1 MAEVTIHLDGEK
13 YVLQCDKDE
22 SILEAALR
30 EDINA
35 PYSCMAGSCTA
46 CMAQLKEGNVEM
58 EYCDALTEDE
68 IKAGK
73 VLTCQAKPRTDKV
86 EVEYP

>member
-1 MAEVTIHLDGEK
+1 MAEVTILLDGSK

-22 SILEAALR
+22 TILDAALR

-46 CMAQLKEGNVEM
+46 CMAQMTEGKVEM
-58 EYCDALTEDE
+58 EYSDALTEDE
-68 IKAGK
+68 VKAGK

-86 EVEYP
+86 QVEYP

>member
-1 MAEVTIHLDGEK
+1 MPEVIIHLDQNK
-13 YVLQCDKDE
+13 YVIQCDRDE

-46 CMAQLKEGNVEM
+46 CVAQLKEGKVEM
-58 EYCDALTEDE
+58 EYADALTDE
-68 IKAGK
+68 EIESGK
-73 VLTCQAKPRTDKV
+73 VLTCQAKPRTDRV